1 MKFIVRKIEKDEAV
15 SFIRTRTIYFIKRR
29 EHESVA
35 EHYNKGEIEAIDI
48 MEQVAGSYKNKK
60 RAINMSHALKYLI
73 RAPFKGNEE
82 GDIDKAIDY
91 LIRVKY
97 GEWRDWKGAVESE

>member
-1 MKFIVRKIEKDEAV
+1 MSD
-15 SFIRTRTIYFIKRR
+15 IYKPK
-29 EHESVA
+29 
-35 EHYNKGEIEAIDI
+35 HYKQGDVEAIDI

>member
-1 MKFIVRKIEKDEAV
+1 MRLENQFRRYSTLSD
-15 SFIRTRTIYFIKRR
+15 IYKPK
-29 EHESVA
+29 
-35 EHYNKGEIEAIDI
+35 HYKQGDIEAIDI
-48 MEQVAGSYKNKK
+48 MEQVAGSYKSKT

-91 LIRVKY
+91 RMRVKY
-97 GEWRDWKGAVESE
+97 CEWKNWKGVVEGEQRQNEEKV

>member
-1 MKFIVRKIEKDEAV
+1 MSD
-15 SFIRTRTIYFIKRR
+15 IYKPK
-29 EHESVA
+29 
-35 EHYNKGEIEAIDI
+35 HYKQGDIEAIDI
-48 MEQVAGSYKNKK
+48 MEQVAGSYKDKE

-91 LIRVKY
+91 LMRVKY
-97 GEWRDWKGAVESE
+97 GEWKNWKGVVEGEQRQTEEKV